1 MFSRFSLL
9 AAVLVVLAHS
19 AVQVPAAA
27 VDGRNAFSAASTAT
41 VTLVETSYYTG
52 ATTSTLLTSKVCAS
66 IAANLSPCRRKRQFW
81 LDVPIIISRDEIID
95 AYIRQQFQ
103 PSQVLR

>member
-1 MFSRFSLL
+1 MFQRFSLVNL
-9 AAVLVVLAHS
+9 AAVLVVLAYS

-27 VDGRNAFSAASTAT
+27 VAQAEGRTSTAT
-41 VTLVETSYYTG
+41 ITVVTTSFYTG
-52 ATTSTLLTSKVCAS
+52 DATSTLFTSKVCAVLDPT
-66 IAANLSPCRRKRQFW
+66 ATTCRRKRQYW

-103 PSQVLR
+103 PSPVLG